1 MQIIVRKDKQMNFL
15 EQLNKQ
21 IEEQTRNGRQEVYV
35 NAEELKKLNPNIQPL
50 GDRIYIKKEVL
61 NELIYK
67 YQEKQKPEF
76 KIKKRLINVL
86 RGQLNVV
93 KTDSQLN
100 EDEKFIQYD
109 IIFKTMNFIAGYE
122 RQNNKEEQKNNTHNN
137 NDEFER

>member
-1 MQIIVRKDKQMNFL
+1 MNFL

-61 NELIYK
+61 NEMIYK

-86 RGQLNVV
+86 RGQLNVI
-93 KTDSQLN
+93 KTDSQLSE
-100 EDEKFIQYD
+100 EDKFIQYD

-122 RQNNKEEQKNNTHNN
+122 RQNNTHNNTHNKN
-137 NDEFER
+137 ENER

>member
-1 MQIIVRKDKQMNFL
+1 MNFL

-21 IEEQTRNGRQEVYV
+21 IEEQTRNGRQDVYV
-35 NAEELKKLNPNIQPL
+35 NAEDLKKLNPNIQPL

-61 NELIYK
+61 EEMIYK
-67 YQEKQKPEF
+67 YQEKQKPDF

-93 KTDSQLN
+93 KTDSQLSE
-100 EDEKFIQYD
+100 EDKFIQYD
-109 IIFKTMNFIAGYE
+109 IIFKAMNFIAGYE
-122 RQNNKEEQKNNTHNN
+122 RQNSKEEQKNNTHNN

>member
-1 MQIIVRKDKQMNFL
+1 MNFI
-15 EQLNKQ
+15 EQLNRQ
-21 IEEQTRNGRQEVYV
+21 IEEQTRNGRQDVYV

-67 YQEKQKPEF
+67 YQEKQKPDF

-93 KTDSQLN
+93 KTDSQLSE
-100 EDEKFIQYD
+100 EDKFIQYD
-109 IIFKTMNFIAGYE
+109 IIFKAMNFIAQYE
-122 RQNNKEEQKNNTHNN
+122 REQKDK
-137 NDEFER
+137 NDNDLER

>member
-1 MQIIVRKDKQMNFL
+1 MNFI
-15 EQLNKQ
+15 EQLNRQ
-21 IEEQTRNGRQEVYV
+21 IEEQTRNGRQDVYV
-35 NAEELKKLNPNIQPL
+35 NAGDLKKLNPNIQPL

-67 YQEKQKPEF
+67 YQEKQKPDF

-86 RGQLNVV
+86 RGQLNIV

-109 IIFKTMNFIAGYE
+109 IIFKTMNFIAEYE
-122 RQNNKEEQKNNTHNN
+122 KQNNKKEQKNNTHNK
-137 NDEFER
+137 DER